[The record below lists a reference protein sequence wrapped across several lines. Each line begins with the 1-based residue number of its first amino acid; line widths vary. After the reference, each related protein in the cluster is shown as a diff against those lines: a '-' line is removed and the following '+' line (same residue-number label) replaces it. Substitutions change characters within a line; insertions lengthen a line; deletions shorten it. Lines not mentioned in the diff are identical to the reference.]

1 MLEENRVEEGWERT
15 ERTHSGCCC
24 RSGEYSPVTGPRVV
38 ATEVERRGNL
48 RVYLEIE
55 LTSLLSPLDSYKLLS
70 LLKQNV
76 PMFRLTLPL

>member
-1 MLEENRVEEGWERT
+1 M
-15 ERTHSGCCC
+15 
-24 RSGEYSPVTGPRVV
+24 TGPRVV